1 MSEPFDPYRYG
12 RPDHPVP
19 PEYAPPGYVPDPTPA
34 APSATSA
41 PYHPGGTPTPNAY
54 QQPPTP
60 YAGPGHPGAPHP
72 GAPVPPPYNGYQQP
86 RTGNGK
92 AIAALVL
99 GIASIV
105 FCWVSVFDA
114 VFVVLA
120 VVFGLIVLSEAR
132 RGGRGRG
139 MAIAG
144 VACAVV
150 GALLATVLTVKIID
164 AADQCGG
171 LSHPGVSTED
181 FRQCLS
187 DNF

>member
-19 PEYAPPGYVPDPTPA
+19 AEYAPPGYVPDPTP
-34 APSATSA
+34 S
-41 PYHPGGTPTPNAY
+41 AY

-60 YAGPGHPGAPHP
+60 YAGPGPGPGYPGHPGGPYS

-120 VVFGLIVLSEAR
+120 LVFGLIVLSEAR

-144 VACAVV
+144 LACAVV
-150 GALLATVLTVKIID
+150 GALLATVLTVKIIN

-171 LSHPGVSTED
+171 LSHPGVSTQD